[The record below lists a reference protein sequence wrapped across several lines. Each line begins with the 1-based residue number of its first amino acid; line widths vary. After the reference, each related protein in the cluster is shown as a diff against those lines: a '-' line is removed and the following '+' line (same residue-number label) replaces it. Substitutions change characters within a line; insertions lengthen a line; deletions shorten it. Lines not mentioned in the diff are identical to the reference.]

1 MIEGLGA
8 KPPPHANFAYGCFA
22 IIAKGVILLQSGVLA
37 PALVCLQQT
46 FLRKSSN
53 KKNKKVPVPVNKFS
67 LFFRCPSTAV
77 GPFCRPTVKERM
89 LVVVSGSEVG
99 KNSYGAHM
107 LCVQMAEICTV
118 LTARVYLRLF

>member
-8 KPPPHANFAYGCFA
+8 KPPPHPASFAYGCFA

-67 LFFRCPSTAV
+67 LFFDV
-77 GPFCRPTVKERM
+77 
-89 LVVVSGSEVG
+89 LQLLSGHLAG
-99 KNSYGAHM
+99 R
-107 LCVQMAEICTV
+107 Q
-118 LTARVYLRLF
+118 